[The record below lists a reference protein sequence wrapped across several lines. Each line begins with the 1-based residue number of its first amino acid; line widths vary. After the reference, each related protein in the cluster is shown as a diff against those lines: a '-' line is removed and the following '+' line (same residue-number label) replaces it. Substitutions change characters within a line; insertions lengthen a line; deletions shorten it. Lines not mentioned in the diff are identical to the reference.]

1 MVEHRYTVYFE
12 PLPDGGYNV
21 VVPAMPEIC
30 TFGRTLEEARD
41 MAKDAILCVIESAQQ
56 NGEPIPT
63 DPTSASEP
71 IRQESL
77 SVTA

>member
-12 PLPDGGYNV
+12 PLSDGGYNV

-41 MAKDAILCVIESAQQ
+41 MAKDAILCVIESAQES
-56 NGEPIPT
+56 GEPIPT
-63 DPTSASEP
+63 W
-71 IRQESL
+71 
-77 SVTA
+77 